1 MPEKLFEKSV
11 WSALHAKRN
20 CAFLLFYCPVSWKI
34 VDEMDNSGQI
44 PYIWVTADCDS
55 DAAARTSASELR
67 CRGSRPEYQ
76 TLKKTD
82 AMKRVM
88 MRPLLL
94 ACALFAFC
102 ACDDDDSGTGTGR
115 VEVTLDAEA
124 IELMVGET
132 HTLTARVTPEAA
144 AGRWLNGCRPIPRWP
159 WSPRGW

>member
-1 MPEKLFEKSV
+1 
-11 WSALHAKRN
+11 
-20 CAFLLFYCPVSWKI
+20 
-34 VDEMDNSGQI
+34 
-44 PYIWVTADCDS
+44 
-55 DAAARTSASELR
+55 
-67 CRGSRPEYQ
+67 
-76 TLKKTD
+76 
-82 AMKRVM
+82 

-144 AGRWLNGCRPIPRWP
+144 AGEVVEWVSANPEVAVVAEGVVTAVAKGETLVTASVGEASASCRVTVT
-159 WSPRGW
+159 

>member
-1 MPEKLFEKSV
+1 
-11 WSALHAKRN
+11 
-20 CAFLLFYCPVSWKI
+20 
-34 VDEMDNSGQI
+34 
-44 PYIWVTADCDS
+44 
-55 DAAARTSASELR
+55 
-67 CRGSRPEYQ
+67 
-76 TLKKTD
+76 
-82 AMKRVM
+82 

-144 AGRWLNGCRPIPRWP
+144 AGEGVEAPAADSATVKAASEGAPAAEKGDSIKK
-159 WSPRGW
+159 